1 MNYMTRKQRITSS
14 ILSNPTIYILW
25 FCTLLCTALLIQ
37 KIQGGTDVPTT
48 WHMVLWIWITA
59 LLTTFADRVAYYNY
73 SKPHKVA
80 GHRLREHM
88 VKKLSNPDLANDYQ
102 IVPSSTLIEG
112 DMILLEVGDIIPHDG
127 IIIKGISYI
136 NQTKITGELEAVL
149 KYPTTR
155 HNRVVS
161 NSIVESDWIIVR
173 ITLSKHGSLLGQISK
188 LLQVTVRQPAPSEV
202 ALQRILFGLSILF
215 ASITFS
221 IKAIGHYAGINV
233 EGIYM
238 LDLLVTLLPT
248 TISGL
253 LYAISIH
260 GFSLLNDCNIAV
272 TDKRALDAAMDINV
286 VIFDKTG
293 TLTVGRREAV
303 AFNSIG
309 DATEEELALS
319 AYLASIDDDTSEGSS
334 ILKLAKAKLRDFELE
349 PEIDKTQYSNIPFSS
364 ARPISGCHYNKL
376 NIYKGSVAAICK
388 ELGINEA
395 HLPSEVTELRQN
407 IASACGTPL
416 LVARNNKILGIIH
429 LQDRLR
435 KNIKKHIDRIK
446 QENIMTILM
455 TGDGEPSALYV
466 AKKLGI
472 DAFYSDASAEDKLD
486 FVRDMQLRG
495 YCVAMYGDGVN
506 DVPALAQADIG
517 ISFSYSNHHAIEAS
531 NIISLHHSLD
541 AVVDVKKICRKM
553 SIKRGAL
560 IVFSLASDIAKYFAI
575 VPSFFDTALP
585 ELKALNLMNLHS
597 TDSALL
603 ASLIWSA
610 IAIIG
615 VAPLVFL
622 DNLNSE
628 NKSLLWR
635 NIMLYGLSGMIIPF
649 VGIKLIDML
658 IVAMHLV

>member
-1 MNYMTRKQRITSS
+1 
-14 ILSNPTIYILW
+14 
-25 FCTLLCTALLIQ
+25 
-37 KIQGGTDVPTT
+37 
-48 WHMVLWIWITA
+48 
-59 LLTTFADRVAYYNY
+59 
-73 SKPHKVA
+73 
-80 GHRLREHM
+80 
-88 VKKLSNPDLANDYQ
+88 
-102 IVPSSTLIEG
+102 
-112 DMILLEVGDIIPHDG
+112 
-127 IIIKGISYI
+127 
-136 NQTKITGELEAVL
+136 
-149 KYPTTR
+149 
-155 HNRVVS
+155 
-161 NSIVESDWIIVR
+161 
-173 ITLSKHGSLLGQISK
+173 
-188 LLQVTVRQPAPSEV
+188 
-202 ALQRILFGLSILF
+202 
-215 ASITFS
+215 
-221 IKAIGHYAGINV
+221 
-233 EGIYM
+233 
-238 LDLLVTLLPT
+238 
-248 TISGL
+248 
-253 LYAISIH
+253 
-260 GFSLLNDCNIAV
+260 
-272 TDKRALDAAMDINV
+272 
-286 VIFDKTG
+286 
-293 TLTVGRREAV
+293 
-303 AFNSIG
+303 
-309 DATEEELALS
+309 
-319 AYLASIDDDTSEGSS
+319 
-334 ILKLAKAKLRDFELE
+334 
-349 PEIDKTQYSNIPFSS
+349 
-364 ARPISGCHYNKL
+364 
-376 NIYKGSVAAICK
+376 
-388 ELGINEA
+388 
-395 HLPSEVTELRQN
+395 
-407 IASACGTPL
+407 
-416 LVARNNKILGIIH
+416 
-429 LQDRLR
+429 
-435 KNIKKHIDRIK
+435 
-446 QENIMTILM
+446 MTILM